1 MILFLIPLGIIA
13 FFLFT
18 IFQVYGAF
26 LGFDFYFGSM
36 WATIAIVLSIIFRF
50 PLPISI
56 AAFFGA
62 VNVWHW
68 PWFLAALFISPGL
81 LLLIPGILVLLVAR
95 MKLDPFFKDAF
106 RFKKSRFKKSRFKK
120 SRFKKRSGNY
130 SNVENSQPEAKENLS
145 KNTIIDAEYFD
156 ITTQEKKK

>member
-18 IFQVYGAF
+18 IFQVYAAF

-81 LLLIPGILVLLVAR
+81 LLLIPGILVLLLAR

-106 RFKKSRFKKSRFKK
+106 HFKKSLFE
-120 SRFKKRSGNY
+120 KRSGNY

>member
-1 MILFLIPLGIIA
+1 MILFLIPLSIIT
-13 FFLFT
+13 FLLFI
-18 IFQVYGAF
+18 IFQTYAAF
-26 LGFDFYFGSM
+26 LGFDFYFGSI
-36 WATIAIVLSIIFRF
+36 WATFAIFLSIIFRL

-68 PWFLAALFISPGL
+68 PWFLATLFILPSL
-81 LLLIPGILVLLVAR
+81 LLLIPGILALLLAR
-95 MKLDPFFKDAF
+95 MKLDFFFQDSF
-106 RFKKSRFKKSRFKK
+106 RFKKNQFKKGS
-120 SRFKKRSGNY
+120 SNY
-130 SNVENSQPEAKENLS
+130 SNGEDWQPEAKENLS

>member
-1 MILFLIPLGIIA
+1 MILFLIPLSIIT
-13 FFLFT
+13 FLLFI
-18 IFQVYGAF
+18 IFQAYAAF
-26 LGFDFYFGSM
+26 LGFDFYFGSI
-36 WATIAIVLSIIFRF
+36 WATFAIFLSIIFRL

-68 PWFLAALFISPGL
+68 PWFLAALFILPSL
-81 LLLIPGILVLLVAR
+81 LLLIPGILVLLLAR
-95 MKLDPFFKDAF
+95 MKLDFFFQNAF
-106 RFKKSRFKKSRFKK
+106 CFKKGSS
-120 SRFKKRSGNY
+120 NY
-130 SNVENSQPEAKENLS
+130 SNGENSQPEAKENLS

>member
-18 IFQVYGAF
+18 IFQIYAAF

-62 VNVWHW
+62 VNVWNW
-68 PWFLAALFISPGL
+68 NWLLAALFISPSL
-81 LLLIPGILVLLVAR
+81 LLLIPGILVLLVTR
-95 MKLDPFFKDAF
+95 MKFASYFKGSF
-106 RFKKSRFKKSRFKK
+106 RFEKKSYD
-120 SRFKKRSGNY
+120 Y
-130 SNVENSQPEAKENLS
+130 STAENTKPETKENSS

>member
-106 RFKKSRFKKSRFKK
+106 RFKKSRFKK
-120 SRFKKRSGNY
+120 RSGNY

>member
-18 IFQVYGAF
+18 IFQIYAAF

-81 LLLIPGILVLLVAR
+81 LLLIPGILVLLLAR

-106 RFKKSRFKKSRFKK
+106 RFKKSLFKKSL
-120 SRFKKRSGNY
+120 FKKRSGNY
-130 SNVENSQPEAKENLS
+130 SSVENSQPEAKENLS